1 MRLIN
6 MRDLAHVR
14 RNQLGGHQVIGK
26 GSFATVFQ
34 AHPNSSTVSKLTT
47 DCMGYALLADGYWLQ
62 TREPVEQHFPMLVA
76 DHGWVGTSKGLAAY
90 LVEVER
96 LRPVSKLENKRTVT
110 RIIKEYYEFALTRN
124 FRTSAVRRWN
134 LNSMDF
140 LSAKLDEGTDP
151 QLDVFAAL
159 QDFIG
164 SFGGALDLKRNNF
177 MERADG
183 TLVWN
188 DVVYDIE
195 SFDRETT
202 RRYRHMH

>member
-6 MRDLAHVR
+6 LRDLAHVR
-14 RNQLGGHQVIGK
+14 RTQLGGHQIIGK

-34 AHPNSSTVSKLTT
+34 RNAESDTVSKLTT
-47 DCMGYALLADGYWLQ
+47 DSMSYAFLSDGYWLQ
-62 TREPVEQHFPMLVA
+62 AREPVEQHFPVLVT
-76 DHGWVGTSKGLAAY
+76 DHGWVGTSKGLDAY

-96 LRPVSKLENKRTVT
+96 LMPVRSPENKRTVT
-110 RIIKEYYEFALTRN
+110 RLIKEYHGFASTRN
-124 FRTSAVRRWN
+124 SRVSVARHWNMTS
-134 LNSMDF
+134 LDF
-140 LSAKLDEGTDP
+140 LYAKLEEGTDP
-151 QLDVFAAL
+151 QLGVFEAL

-164 SFGGALDLKRNNF
+164 SFGGALDMKRNNF

-195 SFDRETT
+195 SYDRETT
-202 RRYRHMH
+202 RRYRYMH